1 VLKGITSE
9 EYSRRMTARTN
20 IEADVARLGPRWQKE
35 RRGSSN
41 FAKPAWEKK

>member
-1 VLKGITSE
+1 
-9 EYSRRMTARTN
+9 
-20 IEADVARLGPRWQKE
+20 VARLGPKWQKE